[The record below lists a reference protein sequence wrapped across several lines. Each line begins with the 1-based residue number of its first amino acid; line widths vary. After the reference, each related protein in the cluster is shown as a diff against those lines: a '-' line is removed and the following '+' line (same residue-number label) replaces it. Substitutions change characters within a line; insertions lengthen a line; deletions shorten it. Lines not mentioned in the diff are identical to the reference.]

1 VCCTLS
7 GQPLIQQTWQTAILK
22 EATAHAGL
30 MHSLLALAALHR
42 SHLDSNGHSRYTS
55 TAMRYQN
62 LSLPYLR
69 SLINNASPK
78 NYNALFALSTS
89 VVVFVCALPQSPI
102 APTDF
107 DPLKEITR
115 LIELI
120 KGALTVV
127 EMARE
132 WILQGPLRPLLFPG
146 AWEVRLVVADEIG
159 DALNH
164 LIFCN
169 DTLVQSE
176 SERATYGTAIKT
188 LRQTFEML
196 MLNPNDHSLSLLWVA
211 LMERRYIDLLRAEE
225 PMALVLLAHF
235 GVALYVSR
243 RNWWS
248 GNWGCQIVKAVYN
261 MLDGY
266 WRPRIQWPM
275 VSVGLWSHASIADT
289 CLPPPSAFQQ
299 KPQPT
304 RYSCDPIVSP
314 STEKPSPEPS
324 GPNKPYKQ
332 PGLIGLCGAA

>member
-1 VCCTLS
+1 
-7 GQPLIQQTWQTAILK
+7 
-22 EATAHAGL
+22 

-176 SERATYGTAIKT
+176 PERATYGTAIKT

-275 VSVGLWSHASIADT
+275 VSVGLWSHESIADT

-332 PGLIGLCGAA
+332 PDLIGLCGAA

>member
-1 VCCTLS
+1 
-7 GQPLIQQTWQTAILK
+7 
-22 EATAHAGL
+22 

-42 SHLDSNGHSRYTS
+42 SHFDNDGHSRYAS
-55 TAMRYQN
+55 TAMRYHS

-69 SLINNASPK
+69 SLINDASPK

-89 VVVFVCALPQSPI
+89 VVVFVFALPQSPI
-102 APTDF
+102 TPTDF
-107 DPLKEITR
+107 DPFKEIMR
-115 LIELI
+115 LIELT

-127 EMARE
+127 EMAYE

-159 DALNH
+159 NALNR

-176 SERATYGTAIKT
+176 SERAIYGTAINT

-196 MLNPNDHSLSLLWVA
+196 MLNPNDYGLSLLWVA
-211 LMERRYIDLLRAEE
+211 LIERRYIDLLRAEE

-235 GVALYVSR
+235 GVALYISR

-266 WRPRIQWPM
+266 WRPWIQWPM
-275 VSVGLWSHASIADT
+275 ASVGLWDHTSIADT
-289 CLPPPSAFQQ
+289 CLPPSSAFQQ
-299 KPQPT
+299 KPLHQISFSQPT

-324 GPNKPYKQ
+324 GPNKPYKK
-332 PGLIGLCGAA
+332 PGLYGAA